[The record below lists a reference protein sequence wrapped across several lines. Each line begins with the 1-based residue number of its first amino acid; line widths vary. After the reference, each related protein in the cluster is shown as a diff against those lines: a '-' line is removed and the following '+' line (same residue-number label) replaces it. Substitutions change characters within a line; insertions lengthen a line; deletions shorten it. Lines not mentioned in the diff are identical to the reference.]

1 MLYIKHIDLIRLGT
15 DSGAAD
21 FLRSAHATDP
31 AIAKIFAKKSKKIN
45 FFAKIGPDMHETKC
59 RGARDLS
66 VVKFSAPYDACRSTK
81 RRKNETEKFRKIA
94 NFERPFTP
102 ETMLRLAS
110 NFGKM
115 RFRRSPTCHVS
126 TSNKKK
132 SQKFW
137 CENSVFQ
144 GLRV

>member
-1 MLYIKHIDLIRLGT
+1 MHVGANFGEKID
-15 DSGAAD
+15 
-21 FLRSAHATDP
+21 
-31 AIAKIFAKKSKKIN
+31 

-66 VVKFSAPYDACRSTK
+66 VVKFSAPYDAWRSTK

-115 RFRRSPTCHVS
+115 RFRRSPTFHFS
-126 TSNKKK
+126 RSKTFFAGAKKY
-132 SQKFW
+132 FW
-137 CENSVFQ
+137 MTPPVGGGVHDPWFWAWWGRGREGN
-144 GLRV
+144 